1 MQASVLA
8 ALLALSTTAQAATQR
23 TDIAR
28 PTDFAPVAASGGK
41 ECRSSKLMVCGRQAA
56 GRLQPPV
63 GSAPKA
69 AYRFAEEEFLFDSG
83 VGIFLQTA
91 VAAQKGRNA
100 PMEWRRRLA
109 FKRAPNGT
117 YQLVQVGIQYRCA
130 GGEWQKTAC
139 KAGKPAPADAAVA
152 AGARGAGAG
161 QAAGA
166 TATQAAA
173 AGSAAAVTP
182 RGAGSSG
189 SGDAGGGVPGG
200 EPGRAAAA
208 AGGQEA
214 MPADKAAAVGEVAGS
229 TAGHV
234 DPEAARILAEQ
245 QASESQQRLDAR
257 WRPIRQEEGQQA
269 AEREAEARSAARA
282 AAAARQPAPRTS
294 SGAEIVAAQPSV
306 PSEQLKSLR
315 ADEELANRS
324 AGIEDAG
331 EHAAPGAQAA
341 TGGRTGAEEAG
352 KAATAKAARAAGAAA
367 GVAGAGA
374 VAGGAA
380 GAAQG
385 AAGAAGSGAA
395 DAALAKAMQ
404 RADEAHAAGSGAGQ
418 GTVADRGAA
427 AGAAAGQPERAE
439 GAGQPDGGGQRP
451 TPVGS
456 MKLKP
461 TPPASVRSADGF
473 SPIILAPENMAR
485 LGALCEQP
493 IDLCGQK
500 VFDELFSPESFSE
513 LSPGQVQRERF
524 IYADGPVVSAV
535 YLVTLVNL
543 PDDALLGERIRIEF
557 VRRGSGWVA
566 VAAGRQLRCRSG
578 KVGINDWTARHCG
591 EDPEGE

>member
-1 MQASVLA
+1 
-8 ALLALSTTAQAATQR
+8 
-23 TDIAR
+23 
-28 PTDFAPVAASGGK
+28 
-41 ECRSSKLMVCGRQAA
+41 
-56 GRLQPPV
+56 
-63 GSAPKA
+63 
-69 AYRFAEEEFLFDSG
+69 
-83 VGIFLQTA
+83 
-91 VAAQKGRNA
+91 
-100 PMEWRRRLA
+100 
-109 FKRAPNGT
+109 
-117 YQLVQVGIQYRCA
+117 
-130 GGEWQKTAC
+130 
-139 KAGKPAPADAAVA
+139 
-152 AGARGAGAG
+152 
-161 QAAGA
+161 
-166 TATQAAA
+166 
-173 AGSAAAVTP
+173 
-182 RGAGSSG
+182 
-189 SGDAGGGVPGG
+189 
-200 EPGRAAAA
+200 
-208 AGGQEA
+208 

-513 LSPGQVQRERF
+513 LSPGQVQRERLSTPTAPSSAPSTWSPWS
-524 IYADGPVVSAV
+524 ICRTTPCWASASASSSSAAALAGWRLPPAGSCAAAAARSASTTGPRAI
-535 YLVTLVNL
+535 
-543 PDDALLGERIRIEF
+543 AGRI
-557 VRRGSGWVA
+557 RRGSEIRGARCSGATVQVELRW
-566 VAAGRQLRCRSG
+566 LRC
-578 KVGINDWTARHCG
+578 
-591 EDPEGE
+591 